1 MRLFCQIVLILSL
14 PLAGFGEVCAQSF
27 NVVQKQGVTGTIAGS
42 GATSYTGD
50 GGKALFA
57 GLNAPTGIAIDGEG
71 NLYIADTGNHV
82 IRKVDAKTGIISTV
96 AGTGVGGFSTE
107 NGLAIEVQ
115 LNAPESVGVAENGD
129 LYISDTGNHRLRK
142 VSAESGMISTIYG
155 TPELT
160 PGAIVVDNLN
170 SIVYFTDRVEE
181 NPPSVLVSIMRIFP
195 SGDIAPFLANIR
207 GHDALDVDLLG
218 NVFLFAHVGG
228 SPSFGIVRYD
238 RNSATIDSVFVRD
251 SVFAIS
257 RYTTIS
263 ALAVT
268 SESDIYY
275 TDIHLGGILGVSRYG
290 VIDLGSGFRDV
301 GKEEIG
307 SGYKRIVD
315 MTVDKQDNVL
325 FVDKDQNKIFRITY
339 QSSFEPDIKVPSTFN
354 FGEVVVGT
362 KKTRSLEIDN
372 KGNMRLGILRL
383 SSSISGVSIQ
393 PASGDI
399 ESGANAIFDVLI
411 EPSASGDINGAIDI
425 LSTDP
430 DEPSASI
437 PIMGKAFAAEISL
450 DLESGPENK
459 RVHVLKGVGSRDSVT
474 VQLFG
479 ADMPTLNGYSVTLQ
493 YDPTFIDTNTIAFE
507 PGPLMPNALAVTQ
520 FTDASMT
527 LSVAATGSSLSEAS
541 EGLMGTLSFA
551 VSENFEHPD
560 STDINLTNVTF
571 SLGDGTLLEAVRS
584 GSITLSAAIA
594 LVGDFNGDGSVGFAD
609 FLQLAQAFGKK
620 STDAGFDSRLDLDS
634 DGEVGFSDFL
644 LFAANFGA
652 TT

>member
-42 GATSYTGD
+42 GAASYTGD

-107 NGLAIEVQ
+107 DGLAVEVQ

-160 PGAIVVDNLN
+160 PGDIAVDNLN
-170 SIVYFTDRVEE
+170 GIVYFINRHERDQAEVF
-181 NPPSVLVSIMRIFP
+181 RIFP
-195 SGDIAPFLANIR
+195 SGNIAPFLERARMSN
-207 GHDALDVDLLG
+207 ALDVDLLG
-218 NVFLFAHVGG
+218 NVFLFASVGYG
-228 SPSFGIVRYD
+228 YPSSGIVRYD
-238 RNSATIDSVFVRD
+238 RNSATIDSVFVR
-251 SVFAIS
+251 S
-257 RYTTIS
+257 RYTIS

-275 TDIHLGGILGVSRYG
+275 TDNHFGLLGVSRYG
-290 VIDLGSGFRDV
+290 VVDLGSGFRDV

-307 SGYKRIVD
+307 SGYKSIVD

-362 KKTRSLEIDN
+362 KKTRSLKIDN

>member
-1 MRLFCQIVLILSL
+1 MRLFCHIVLIFSL
-14 PLAGFGEVCAQSF
+14 TLVGLGEVCAQSF

-42 GATSYTGD
+42 GAASYTGD
-50 GGKALFA
+50 GGTALFA
-57 GLNAPTGIAIDGEG
+57 GLNSPTGIAIDGEG

-82 IRKVDAKTGIISTV
+82 IRKVDATTGIISTV

-107 NGLAIEVQ
+107 NGLATEVQ

-142 VSAESGMISTIYG
+142 VSAESGMISTVHG

-160 PGAIVVDNLN
+160 PGDIAIDNLN
-170 SIVYFTDRVEE
+170 GIVYFTDRDEK
-181 NPPSVLVSIMRIFP
+181 NPISVLISIMRIFP

-207 GHDALDVDLLG
+207 GYDALDVDLLG
-218 NVFLFAHVGG
+218 NVFLFAYVGYG
-228 SPSFGIVRYD
+228 YPSSGIVRYD
-238 RNSATIDSVFVRD
+238 KNSATIDSVFVRSS
-251 SVFAIS
+251 SV
-257 RYTTIS
+257 IS

-268 SESDIYY
+268 SKSDIYY
-275 TDIHLGGILGVSRYG
+275 TDDHFGLLGVSRYG

-339 QSSFEPDIKVPSTFN
+339 QSSFEPDIKVPVTFN

-362 KKTRSLEIDN
+362 KKTRPLEIDN
-372 KGNMRLGILRL
+372 KGNMRLSILRL

-411 EPSASGDINGAIDI
+411 EPPTSGDINGTIDVI
-425 LSTDP
+425 STDP
-430 DEPSASI
+430 DESSTSI
-437 PIMGKAFAAEISL
+437 PILGKAFAAEINL
-450 DLESGPENK
+450 DLESGQENK
-459 RVHVLKGVGSRDSVT
+459 RVQVLKGVGGRDSVT

-479 ADMPTLNGYSVTLQ
+479 ADMPTLNGYSVMLQ
-493 YDPTFIDTNTIAFE
+493 YDPAFIDTNTITFE

-520 FTDASMT
+520 FSDASMT
-527 LSVAATGSSLSEAS
+527 LSVAATGASLSEGS
-541 EGLMGTLSFA
+541 EGLMGTLSFV
-551 VSENFEHPD
+551 VSENFKHPD

-584 GSITLSAAIA
+584 GSLTLSAAIA
-594 LVGDFNGDGSVGFAD
+594 LVGDFNGDGSVGFSD
-609 FLQLAQAFGKK
+609 FLQLAQAFGTK

-652 TT
+652 TI